1 MTRGVLAEGFELP
14 DPAQLDIETVTFRRE
29 QGGLFGRSRSYVA
42 LGEFSG
48 PYGLLLALIERDEL
62 DVRRVSLATFADEF
76 LRYFAEIPD
85 DRLET
90 LSSFVAVAAQLIV
103 LKSRSLL
110 PRPISVLNDEAV
122 DIDGDEEGIDLRAR
136 LLRYRVFRD
145 ASIALG
151 ARLAM
156 PLWHRE
162 PPTRQLPQPTSP
174 RVELTPVLSDPR
186 RLVRAMVRIAA
197 RRKPLAALALAPVG
211 LKVSIGDRLS
221 AMPGLRA
228 LQQHGAT
235 GQMQTARGQLSP
247 QRLILPAIADLQ
259 IRHTPHQLTAQG
271 EVAAEGAA
279 AVVHEHHGH
288 CAILT
293 TAAPMP

>member
-122 DIDGDEEGIDLRAR
+122 DVDGDEEGIDLRAR

-174 RVELTPVLSDPR
+174 RVELTPILSYPR

-221 AMPGLRA
+221 AIREAVRGAGLSGVELDSLLGDRTDRSFIAVTFLA
-228 LQQHGAT
+228 LLELSKRREVEVTQEIVWGPILI
-235 GQMQTARGQLSP
+235 RGG
-247 QRLILPAIADLQ
+247 
-259 IRHTPHQLTAQG
+259 TQG
-271 EVAAEGAA
+271 
-279 AVVHEHHGH
+279 
-288 CAILT
+288 
-293 TAAPMP
+293 

>member
-122 DIDGDEEGIDLRAR
+122 DVDGDEEGIDLRAR

-221 AMPGLRA
+221 AIREAVRGAGLSGVELDSLLGDRTDRSFIAVTFLA
-228 LQQHGAT
+228 LLELSKRREVEVTQEIVWGPILI
-235 GQMQTARGQLSP
+235 RGG
-247 QRLILPAIADLQ
+247 
-259 IRHTPHQLTAQG
+259 TQG
-271 EVAAEGAA
+271 
-279 AVVHEHHGH
+279 
-288 CAILT
+288 
-293 TAAPMP
+293 

>member
-14 DPAQLDIETVTFRRE
+14 DPAHVDIDSVTFRRE

-62 DVRRVSLATFADEF
+62 DIRRVSLATFADEF

-90 LSSFVAVAAQLIV
+90 LSAFVAVAAQLIV

-110 PRPISVLNDEAV
+110 PRPINVLSGEAV
-122 DIDGDEEGIDLRAR
+122 DVDGEEEGIDLRAR

-145 ASIALG
+145 ASLALG
-151 ARLAM
+151 TRLAM

-162 PPTRQLPQPTSP
+162 PPTRQLPQPKSP
-174 RVELTPVLSDPR
+174 KVELTPVVSDPR
-186 RLVRAMVRIAA
+186 RLVRAMIRIAA
-197 RRKPLAALALAPVG
+197 RRKPLASLALAPVG

-221 AMPGLRA
+221 AIREAVRGAGLFGVELDSLLGDRTDRSFIAVTFLA
-228 LQQHGAT
+228 LLELSKRREVEVTQETIWGPILI
-235 GQMQTARGQLSP
+235 RGGTQ
-247 QRLILPAIADLQ
+247 A
-259 IRHTPHQLTAQG
+259 
-271 EVAAEGAA
+271 
-279 AVVHEHHGH
+279 
-288 CAILT
+288 
-293 TAAPMP
+293 

>member
-14 DPAQLDIETVTFRRE
+14 DPALVDIDSVTFRRE

-62 DVRRVSLATFADEF
+62 DIRRVSLATFADEF

-90 LSSFVAVAAQLIV
+90 LSAFVAVAAQLIV

-110 PRPISVLNDEAV
+110 PRPINVLSGEAV
-122 DIDGDEEGIDLRAR
+122 DVDGEEEGIDLRAR

-145 ASIALG
+145 AALALG
-151 ARLAM
+151 TRLAM

-162 PPTRQLPQPTSP
+162 PPTRQLPQSKSP
-174 RVELTPVLSDPR
+174 KVELTPVVSDPR
-186 RLVRAMVRIAA
+186 RLVRAMIRIAA
-197 RRKPLAALALAPVG
+197 RRKPLASLALAPVG

-221 AMPGLRA
+221 AIREAVRGAGLFGVELDSLLGDRTDRSFIAVTFLA
-228 LQQHGAT
+228 LLELSKRREVEVTQETIWGPILI
-235 GQMQTARGQLSP
+235 RGGTQ
-247 QRLILPAIADLQ
+247 A
-259 IRHTPHQLTAQG
+259 
-271 EVAAEGAA
+271 
-279 AVVHEHHGH
+279 
-288 CAILT
+288 
-293 TAAPMP
+293 